1 MIGLGSDKNVKAPR
15 ATFCADPNPNS
26 PGMIVLMM
34 MVMVRLAWHDGHFN
48 GDLLKQVCYFTCGG
62 IDNPR
67 SILMQ
72 FKGA

>member
-34 MVMVRLAWHDGHFN
+34 MVMVRLAWHDCADDD
-48 GDLLKQVCYFTCGG
+48 GDGETRL
-62 IDNPR
+62 
-67 SILMQ
+67 
-72 FKGA
+72 A